1 MGGEFFVFYHKLKNR
16 AIPLSRIREL
26 STCCRQVL
34 NFSRP
39 SPLTPSPAG
48 AFVATVDL
56 RYSNAGEL
64 HTKGRLLA
72 VTETGGVFR
81 GFLTDDI
88 STLWTHGSAEGVDV
102 GSKRSRPAECD

>member
-1 MGGEFFVFYHKLKNR
+1 M
-16 AIPLSRIREL
+16 
-26 STCCRQVL
+26 
-34 NFSRP
+34 
-39 SPLTPSPAG
+39 
-48 AFVATVDL
+48 ATVDL

-88 STLWTHGSAEGVDV
+88 SVLWTHGSAEGANV